1 MKNVTTYLAVC
12 AVGLVAAGCS
22 TSSSVNQELVVD
34 KQVQPLSRNEVIY
47 AVRECETNGLRAV
60 ILYAKRKINGY
71 TTEIVAEVTCAPKG
85 Y

>member
-1 MKNVTTYLAVC
+1 MKNAITYLAIC
-12 AVGLVAAGCS
+12 AIGLAAAGCS
-22 TSSSVNQELVVD
+22 TPSVNQELVVD

-60 ILYAKRKINGY
+60 VLYAKRKINGY

>member
-1 MKNVTTYLAVC
+1 MKNAITYLAVC
-12 AVGLVAAGCS
+12 AIGLAAAGCS
-22 TSSSVNQELVVD
+22 TPSVNQELMVD

-60 ILYAKRKINGY
+60 VLYAKRKINGY